1 MRSLIRFGL
10 RQAVLMNILF
20 VGVVVFAA
28 AWAIP
33 RLPVDRYP
41 NFSFGEVTVTV
52 PWPGASAEEIERLV
66 TKPLEDSL
74 RGMRDLE
81 FVKATSIRGQS
92 ELQVKFVD
100 DTDYEALYQEL
111 RLRILTTQNRLPA
124 VNGKPLAPFFAEVET
139 DQWLPVIQA
148 ALIGDGSPQAAD
160 RRQLLLL
167 AKELRLRL
175 ENLDGIKRVDLLGD
189 SAEQYDLVLDPAR
202 LRATGTTLAQVAD
215 ALSAAGI
222 EVPAGRLAN
231 DEVERTIRIDGRFRS
246 AGDLDRVVVR
256 VDGAGNALTVGGLVD
271 HGASGPR
278 RIDSA
283 IIVTTNGLDTVICK
297 VVKEPWANAGDIKDL
312 TIAELDRFQ
321 KDRAGNG
328 FTVVTG
334 LDTTIPITDSI
345 GVLVWTLAQGAL
357 LVVVVLTL
365 FVGLRAAT
373 LTVSGMAFAFLGSLL
388 YFKLTGESINELTLL
403 GFVIVVGI
411 VVDDAVVVIDA
422 IVRKREEGLPLE
434 RALIEGTSEVAWPVV
449 SSAATT
455 MAAFLPLLMMT
466 GVVGEFFSLIPI
478 SVSVALALSLF
489 EALLMLPLHTQDSER
504 LLGPMKLR
512 KTDGVGHLDDE
523 GLLGRLARIY
533 DRALTWTLHR
543 PWTTLALTALLFFG
557 AIGVLIQSAV
567 APRLGLSPLLKLE
580 FFPSEASVAE
590 VRVTMPTDTSLEATD
605 ALVRRISVDLAS
617 RGLDHVTSVTGMTGM
632 MVDSSYKP
640 QWGPGFGY
648 IQVEIAGGTA
658 RAFDDPNA
666 YIQAL
671 SKEIV
676 ERYATPE
683 IRLTMGAQQGGPP
696 TGLPISVRLRGEN
709 DAATLAAA
717 HDLKARLIELSQPG
731 QPLEGAIGIGTDADR
746 EETVVTFVPDRLR
759 LAEYDLTLA
768 EAQRFVAGLFDG
780 IYVGDLR
787 RSDEDI
793 PVRLRVSRAAIAD
806 FSALGDLGVGNG
818 TGIGGADV
826 TYADLGTV
834 RASREPA
841 TRIRRDFVRT
851 IGVEGGLDPK
861 ARITAHDCSRE
872 IKAWWD
878 AHGEDYPGVTMTLGG
893 EAESTSR
900 SYASLGFAFLFSLC
914 LIYLILATQF
924 RSYLQPVLIMTTIV
938 FAFTGVT
945 LVMGLLGGI
954 ALTLGPNVVRPER
967 ALFTVNTFIA
977 VIGLAGMVVNN
988 AIVLIDSI
996 NRRLRGGMDLDQAL
1010 HQATHT
1016 RLRAVVMT
1024 TVTTIAGMLP
1034 TAIGIPAFSLT
1045 WSPMA
1050 TAFIAGL
1057 SMATLLTMLVIP
1069 TCYRLLDDWF
1079 GAAPESEDDDHSD
1092 DRTIPAA
1099 ATVETDTAATA
1110 PRPLEVT

>member
-1 MRSLIRFGL
+1 MRGLIRFGL

-92 ELQVKFVD
+92 ELQIKFVD

-111 RLRILTTQNRLPA
+111 RLRILTTQNRLPT

-148 ALIGDGSPQAAD
+148 ALVGDGSPQAAD

-189 SAEQYDLVLDPAR
+189 STEQYDLVLDPAR

-215 ALSAAGI
+215 TLAAAGI
-222 EVPAGRLAN
+222 EVPAGRLA
-231 DEVERTIRIDGRFRS
+231 DDGTERTIRIDGRFRS

-256 VDGAGNALTVGGLVD
+256 VDGTGNALTVGDLVD

-312 TIAELDRFQ
+312 TLAELARFQ
-321 KDRAGNG
+321 EDRAGNG
-328 FTVVTG
+328 FTIVTG

-373 LTVSGMAFAFLGSLL
+373 LTVSGMGFAFLGSLL

-434 RALIEGTSEVAWPVV
+434 RALVEGTSEVAWPVV

-478 SVSVALALSLF
+478 SVCVALALSLF
-489 EALLMLPLHTQDSER
+489 EALLMLPLHTKDAER

-512 KTDGVGHLDDE
+512 QTDGVGHLDDA
-523 GLLGRLARIY
+523 GILGRLARSY
-533 DRALTWTLHR
+533 DRALTWTLRR
-543 PWTTLALTALLFFG
+543 PRTTLVLTALLFVS

-605 ALVRRISVDLAS
+605 ALVRRIATDLAS
-617 RGLDHVTSVTGMTGM
+617 RGLDHITSVTGMTGM

-648 IQVEIAGGTA
+648 LQVEIAGGTA

-671 SKEIV
+671 SREIV
-676 ERYATPE
+676 ERYGTPE

-806 FSALGDLGVGNG
+806 FSALGDLGVGS
-818 TGIGGADV
+818 GIVGADV

-851 IGVEGGLDPK
+851 IGVEGDLDPK
-861 ARITAHDCSRE
+861 ALITAHDCSRE
-872 IKAWWD
+872 IRAWWD
-878 AHGEDYPGVTMTLGG
+878 AHGEAYPGVTLTLGG

-900 SYASLGFAFLFSLC
+900 SYASMGVAFLFAIC

-924 RSYLQPVLIMTTIV
+924 RSYVQPVLIMTTIV
-938 FAFTGVT
+938 FSFTGVT

-996 NRRLRGGMDLDQAL
+996 NRRLRSGIDLDQAL
-1010 HQATHT
+1010 HQATHS

-1079 GAAPESEDDDHSD
+1079 GTAPGPESEDDPGQS
-1092 DRTIPAA
+1092 PAA
-1099 ATVETDTAATA
+1099 DTTKSSL
-1110 PRPLEVT
+1110 LEIT